1 MNCKLIFKK
10 YLRKENNALLPL
22 SNVYMAGSHSVL
34 MLYKLQSILGLKSI
48 TTLEKA
54 LV

>member
-1 MNCKLIFKK
+1 MSCSLCQIYTLQALIWF
-10 YLRKENNALLPL
+10 
-22 SNVYMAGSHSVL
+22 L
-34 MLYKLQSILGLKSI
+34 MLYKLQSMLGLKSI